1 MKLYFKTMT
10 NKISIDVNARTYKLG
25 NECET
30 YGAYVVVSQ
39 WEFDNIVKQLQAA
52 HFTEVQY

>member
-1 MKLYFKTMT
+1 MK
-10 NKISIDVNARTYKLG
+10 NKICIDAYTRTYKLG
-25 NECET
+25 DNCEK

-52 HFTEVQY
+52 HFIEVQH

>member
-1 MKLYFKTMT
+1 MKLYFQTMK
-10 NKISIDVNARTYKLG
+10 NKICIDAYTRTYKLG
-25 NECET
+25 DNCEK

-52 HFTEVQY
+52 HFTKGQH